1 MIFNAHSHICSDENI
16 VIVNKSDG
24 KDDLFNSFF
33 SYGIHPWEA
42 KSIEDNFL
50 IFEQELQKKNCL
62 AVGEIGLDK
71 LKGPNLSMQIDV
83 FTKQIEIS
91 EKIHIPVI
99 IHCVKAWNELIL
111 IYNKIQPKQTWIFH
125 GFNKTGILDEV
136 IQSGMMI
143 SIGASILTN
152 EKLQKSLSNIPN
164 DRLLLETDDANVEIL
179 TIYQRV
185 SEIKKISLQ
194 ELEQIIEENF
204 KRTFKKW
211 QSGLSV
217 QNY

>member
-1 MIFNAHSHICSDENI
+1 MFFNAHSHIYSAKNV
-16 VIVNKSDG
+16 VIVNKSEEKEGCSDA
-24 KDDLFNSFF
+24 FF
-33 SYGIHPWEA
+33 SYGIHPWSA
-42 KSIEDNFL
+42 KPIEDNFL

-71 LKGPNLSMQIDV
+71 LKGPNFSIQVDV

-91 EKIHIPVI
+91 ERIGLPVI
-99 IHCVKAWNELIL
+99 IHCVKAWNELSL
-111 IYNKIQPKQTWIFH
+111 IYNKMQPKQRWVFH
-125 GFNKTGILDEV
+125 GFNKVGILENV

-152 EKLQKSLSNIPN
+152 EKLQKSFSNIPN
-164 DRLLLETDDANVEIL
+164 DRLLLETDDSDIEIL
-179 TIYQRV
+179 TIYQKV
-185 SEIKKISLQ
+185 SEIKKISLH